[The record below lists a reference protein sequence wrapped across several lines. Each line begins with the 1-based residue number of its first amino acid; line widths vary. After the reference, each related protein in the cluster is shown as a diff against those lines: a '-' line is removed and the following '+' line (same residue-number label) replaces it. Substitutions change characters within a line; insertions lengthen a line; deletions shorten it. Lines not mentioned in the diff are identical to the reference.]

1 MLEFRFFNRPVI
13 NLADT
18 HIVADGNSQT
28 SGGGGVTAFPSFL
41 ATSLG
46 VAVTNFGV
54 SGQTT
59 QQMID
64 DAATQIDT
72 TINPA
77 KINILICAEIRN
89 ELVTQC
95 AALNVNT
102 AVDRFWSY
110 VDARRAAGWDRII
123 IWDVLPN
130 TTTSCGAYNA
140 SQMNAFFDQA
150 NTRLLAEWES
160 HADKFVQMRS
170 NVNLATANAS
180 NAYWADGIHPT
191 TLSHQTIF
199 TPLLDSAIRSLSV

>member
-1 MLEFRFFNRPVI
+1 MMEFRFFKRPT
-13 NLADT
+13 LDLSTT

-41 ATSLG
+41 ATLLG
-46 VAVTNFGV
+46 VTVTNFGV

-64 DAATQIDT
+64 DAASQIDS
-72 TINPA
+72 TIDPA
-77 KINILICAEIRN
+77 KVNILICAEIRN

-95 AALNVNT
+95 AALNVDT

-110 VDARRAAGWDRII
+110 VDARRTAGWDKII
-123 IWDVLPN
+123 VWDVLPN

-140 SQMNAFFDQA
+140 AAMNAFFDQA
-150 NTRLLAEWES
+150 NTRLLAEWSS
-160 HADKFVQMRS
+160 HADVYVQMRS
-170 NVNLATANAS
+170 NVNLATASAS

-191 TLSHQTIF
+191 TLSHQTIMA
-199 TPLLDSAIRSLSV
+199 PLLETAIRNL